1 MGKKVI
7 SLVVAVILI
16 YTLSAC
22 GTQKLSGTYV
32 SYEGMLTQTIIFD
45 GDNVTLTAFG
55 INAHG
60 TYEIKGDWITIKYSL
75 LGIDQ
80 TLENSF
86 SKSNNSITIG
96 GTEFIKQ

>member
-7 SLVVAVILI
+7 ALVAAVILI
-16 YTLSAC
+16 CTLSAC
-22 GTQKLSGTYV
+22 GNQKLSGTYV
-32 SYEGMLTQTIIFD
+32 SHEGMLTQTVIFD

-60 TYEIKGDWITIKYSL
+60 TYEIKDNWITIKYSL
-75 LGIDQ
+75 LGTEQ
-80 TLENSF
+80 TVENTF